1 MNLRSGWMVLA
12 AMSVIEPVSSRAVR
26 ADAAIAIA
34 DWGIAG
40 AANGPS
46 RRHAAELAVEEC
58 RRNGGRN
65 CRPVASVEQGC
76 IAIAVSAVPAY
87 LPHASLATSWS
98 QDEAKREARRKC
110 SQEDGGYRCKID
122 ASACD
127 QHVADARP
135 TVCDRE
141 DHEVSCPHPDGVR
154 ADPPAKEATETHVP
168 ETHLPG
174 THVPETHVPETHLP
188 ETHVPETHVTDSRT
202 RAALT
207 ECQQKAVPRQAG
219 EYACGDEAARNLF
232 IAMSYEK
239 IEPTITTTTE
249 GTLLK
254 RALPSGIVTCW
265 FAIEQYTAKEHLP
278 LDQYECRIKRKLSEW

>member
-1 MNLRSGWMVLA
+1 MNLRNAWVVLA
-12 AMSVIEPVSSRAVR
+12 VTSAIQPVGSRAVR

-34 DWGIAG
+34 EGGIAG
-40 AANGPS
+40 AASGPS

-58 RRNGGRN
+58 RRKGGTN
-65 CRPVASVEQGC
+65 CQPVASVEEGC

-98 QDEAKREARRKC
+98 QDEAKREATRRC
-110 SQEDGGYRCKID
+110 SQEDGGYRCRAD

-127 QHVADARP
+127 RHVADARP
-135 TVCDRE
+135 SD
-141 DHEVSCPHPDGVR
+141 VR
-154 ADPPAKEATETHVP
+154 AAPPAKEATDTRVPATHD
-168 ETHLPG
+168 
-174 THVPETHVPETHLP
+174 P

-202 RAALT
+202 RAALN
-207 ECQQKAVPRQAG
+207 ECQQKAVPREAG

-239 IEPTITTTTE
+239 IEPTIATTTE

-278 LDQYECRIKRKLSEW
+278 LNQYECRIKHKLSEW